1 VKFLQEVNSCGFV
14 SWIDRPWPTT
24 LDNALLKLWG
34 IYHSSNC
41 ARIDDKIEHTM
52 FVEELS
58 TEKKKLE
65 KKYSGLLGDMNKF
78 TNKIEKS
85 GAREL
90 PQD

>member
-1 VKFLQEVNSCGFV
+1 
-14 SWIDRPWPTT
+14 
-24 LDNALLKLWG
+24 
-34 IYHSSNC
+34 
-41 ARIDDKIEHTM
+41 M